1 MSDIKTIDQE
11 IASGSHS
18 VEERYLKN
26 DEIPDVLTVKLL
38 KAKIDELVA
47 EINTIKDALSGD

>member
-11 IASGSHS
+11 ITSGSHS